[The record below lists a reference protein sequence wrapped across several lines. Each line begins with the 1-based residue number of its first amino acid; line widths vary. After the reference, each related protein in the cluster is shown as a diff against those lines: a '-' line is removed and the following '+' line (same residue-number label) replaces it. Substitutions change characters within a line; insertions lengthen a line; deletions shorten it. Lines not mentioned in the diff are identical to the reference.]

1 MPPDSP
7 LSAAA
12 AAFTDPG
19 NPAQNAAT
27 AVRVVSN
34 FVSGPGSAFV
44 EGAGSALN
52 NAATINDVRNTTA
65 QENITFPS
73 DLLSGDQKYYIQFRF
88 QKYQKRS
95 LAEQATKITV
105 TTQEGIGA
113 LQLPIPNQ
121 LNDTHLANY
130 SDSNMTLNFGGSAGR
145 AAAGAIIEQGVR
157 SYENTSQNS
166 SILNRVV
173 EAYKNTTGTDVA
185 TGAGSIAVSSLA
197 AAGLNAAANAGNVIS
212 ALTGLTTNP
221 FMSLLYNKPE
231 FKTHQFSWRFIPR
244 TPDESENI
252 RKIIRTF
259 QYHMLPT
266 ISQNYILFGYPSMA
280 IITLA
285 PSDTYLYKFKPCV
298 ITNFTANYAPG
309 NTPSFYKGG
318 KAAPAAVEISVN
330 LKEIEYWTAESLAT
344 ATGIQQ
350 STPSAAPSVSGV
362 TPAFTS
368 SSPLPSNFSGG

>member
-1 MPPDSP
+1 MIDLSVSDIGTGVVQTTGTPPLNGGEATAPTLLS
-7 LSAAA
+7 SAA
-12 AAFTDPG
+12 DVI
-19 NPAQNAAT
+19 T
-27 AVRVVSN
+27 AVSN
-34 FVSGPGSAFV
+34 FVSGPVGTAFA
-44 EGAGSALN
+44 GAINALT

-73 DLLSGDQKYYIQFRF
+73 DLLSGDQKYYMQFRF

-95 LAEQATKITV
+95 LSEQATRITV

-121 LNDTHLANY
+121 LADTHSAQY
-130 SDSNMTLNFGGSAGR
+130 SPGNMSVDVGGAAGR
-145 AAAGAIIEQGVR
+145 ALSGAVIEQGMR
-157 SYENTSQNS
+157 SYENTPQNS
-166 SILNRVV
+166 SVLDRVMQ
-173 EAYKNTTGTDVA
+173 AYTNTTTNDVA
-185 TGAGSIAVSSLA
+185 SGAGSISMSSLL
-197 AAGLNAAANAGNVIS
+197 AAGLNAPLNAGNVAS

-221 FMSLLYNKPE
+221 FMSLLYHSPN

-244 TPDESENI
+244 TPGESENV
-252 RKIIRTF
+252 RKIVRTF

-266 ISQNYILFGYPSMA
+266 MSQNYILFGYPSMA

-330 LKEIEYWTAESLAT
+330 LHEIEYWTAETLAT

-350 STPSAAPSVSGV
+350 S
-362 TPAFTS
+362 FTS
-368 SSPLPSNFSGG
+368 SSPLPPNFSGG